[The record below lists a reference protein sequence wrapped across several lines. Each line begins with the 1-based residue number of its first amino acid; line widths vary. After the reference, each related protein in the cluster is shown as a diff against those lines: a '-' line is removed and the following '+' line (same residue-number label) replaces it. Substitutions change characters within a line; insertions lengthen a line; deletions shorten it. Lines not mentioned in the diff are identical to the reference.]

1 MDRRRLRRAV
11 RGRAECTRQRRPLG
25 RLQREGSRRRDGAL
39 PRHRRTIEYQA
50 MICRNCGT
58 EIADKAIVCYRCGTA
73 TTDPVRQAVKVRPRR
88 SRILSLVILVVLVLL
103 ALYLGQAG
111 RVAGAAHGR
120 MYEALAIALAVA
132 AALLLIQR
140 IRRR

>member
-1 MDRRRLRRAV
+1 
-11 RGRAECTRQRRPLG
+11 
-25 RLQREGSRRRDGAL
+25 
-39 PRHRRTIEYQA
+39 